1 MLPLLHRYVLESGAS
16 NVTLFPAQNVVA
28 PFAVITGVAGNGF
41 TVTAKG
47 NDGRDVQ
54 PFELVIITE

>member
-1 MLPLLHRYVLESGAS
+1 MLQRYVLDSGAS
-16 NVTLFPAQNVVA
+16 RITLFPAQNVVA

-41 TVTAKG
+41 TVTEKG
-47 NDGRDVQ
+47 SDGRDVQ

>member
-1 MLPLLHRYVLESGAS
+1 MYVLENGAS
-16 NVTLFPAQNVVA
+16 NVTLFPAQNIVA
-28 PFAVITGVAGNGF
+28 PFGVITGVAGNGF